1 VLYITQN
8 RLREKRFLKENALPV
23 ADFRQINLLDDL
35 YRATGE
41 IGFPCVLKTA
51 GYGYDGKG
59 QTMLREPHD
68 IEPAFAALAGSQAVL
83 EKFIDFEKEVSIIA
97 VRGINGE
104 FAHYGLIEN
113 EHRNH
118 ILDISVAPARVPE
131 SVEKDAVEIARTIAE
146 KFEYIGTFCVEFFL
160 SREGDLLVN
169 EIAPRPHNSGH
180 LTFDVCIASQF
191 EQQVRAVCGLP
202 LGSTRFQSPAAMANL
217 LGDLWETGE
226 PDWQS
231 ALAYPEVKLHLYGKS
246 EPRPG
251 RKMGHLTAIAE
262 TVEKSEEIV
271 KAARR
276 RLAAKP
282 LAEAGR

>member
-1 VLYITQN
+1 
-8 RLREKRFLKENALPV
+8 
-23 ADFRQINLLDDL
+23 
-35 YRATGE
+35 
-41 IGFPCVLKTA
+41 LKTA

-131 SVEKDAVEIARTIAE
+131 SVVRDAVEIARTIAE
-146 KFEYIGTFCVEFFL
+146 KFDYIGTFCVEFFL
-160 SREGDLLVN
+160 GRDGNLLVN

-202 LGSTRFQSPAAMANL
+202 LGSTSFQSPAAMANL